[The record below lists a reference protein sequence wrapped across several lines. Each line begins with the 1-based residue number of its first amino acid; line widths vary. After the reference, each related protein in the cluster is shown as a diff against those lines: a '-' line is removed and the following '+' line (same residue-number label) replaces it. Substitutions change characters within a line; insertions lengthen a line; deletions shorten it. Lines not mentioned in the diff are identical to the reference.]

1 MRERFKKPDMT
12 PAELLL
18 VMEAAGLIETVYLL
32 RPHVESL

>member
-1 MRERFKKPDMT
+1 MT

-18 VMEAAGLIETVYLL
+18 VMEAAGLIETVDVL